1 MAAVIAVSGVK
12 NSGKTTL
19 IEKLIPALNARGVK
33 TAVHKHDGHS
43 FAADRE
49 GTDTCRFLAAGALG
63 AAIFDGEKFQA
74 VKFAAVTE
82 RDLIA
87 LYPEA
92 DLILLEG
99 FKWTDY
105 PKIELVRRSVSEK
118 PVCDPDTLLAL
129 VTDTDCRIPGL
140 PTFAF
145 EDIELLAE
153 GCRFKNCTH
162 HLEPGCAVQEAIQ
175 SGELSAERFSSYEK
189 LKAENAYSDDA
200 EGYLAAKEE
209 KFKTIA
215 KFNKANHKNRQ

>member
-33 TAVHKHDGHS
+33 TAVLKHDGHS

-99 FKWTDY
+99 FKWMDY
-105 PKIELVRRSVSEK
+105 PKIELVRRGVSEK
-118 PVCDPDTLLAL
+118 PVCETETLLAL

-145 EDIELLAE
+145 EDVEPLADLLQ
-153 GCRFKNCTH
+153 K
-162 HLEPGCAVQEAIQ
+162 EA
-175 SGELSAERFSSYEK
+175 
-189 LKAENAYSDDA
+189 
-200 EGYLAAKEE
+200 
-209 KFKTIA
+209 
-215 KFNKANHKNRQ
+215 RQ

>member
-19 IEKLIPALNARGVK
+19 IEKLLPALNARGVK
-33 TAVHKHDGHS
+33 TAVLKHDGHS

-49 GTDTCRFLAAGALG
+49 GTDTCRFLAAGAMG

-82 RDLIA
+82 QDLIA

-105 PKIELVRRSVSEK
+105 PKIELVRRGISESSVCK
-118 PVCDPDTLLAL
+118 PETLLAL
-129 VTDTDCRIPGL
+129 VTDTNCIVSGVPVFG
-140 PTFAF
+140 F
-145 EDIELLAE
+145 EDVDALADLLQ
-153 GCRFKNCTH
+153 K
-162 HLEPGCAVQEAIQ
+162 EA
-175 SGELSAERFSSYEK
+175 RH
-189 LKAENAYSDDA
+189 D
-200 EGYLAAKEE
+200 
-209 KFKTIA
+209 
-215 KFNKANHKNRQ
+215 

>member
-33 TAVHKHDGHS
+33 TAVLKHDGHS

-49 GTDTCRFLAAGALG
+49 GTDTCRFLTAGALG

-105 PKIELVRRSVSEK
+105 PKIELVRRGVSEK
-118 PVCDPDTLLAL
+118 PVCDPETLLAL
-129 VTDTDCRIPGL
+129 VTDTDCRIPNV
-140 PTFAF
+140 PTFGF
-145 EDIELLAE
+145 EDIEPLADLLQ
-153 GCRFKNCTH
+153 K
-162 HLEPGCAVQEAIQ
+162 EA
-175 SGELSAERFSSYEK
+175 R
-189 LKAENAYSDDA
+189 
-200 EGYLAAKEE
+200 
-209 KFKTIA
+209 
-215 KFNKANHKNRQ
+215 R

>member
-19 IEKLIPALNARGVK
+19 IEKLIPALNTRGVK
-33 TAVHKHDGHS
+33 TVVLKHDGHS

-49 GTDTCRFLAAGALG
+49 GTDTCRFLAAGAMG

-105 PKIELVRRSVSEK
+105 PKIELV
-118 PVCDPDTLLAL
+118 
-129 VTDTDCRIPGL
+129 
-140 PTFAF
+140 
-145 EDIELLAE
+145 
-153 GCRFKNCTH
+153 
-162 HLEPGCAVQEAIQ
+162 
-175 SGELSAERFSSYEK
+175 
-189 LKAENAYSDDA
+189 
-200 EGYLAAKEE
+200 
-209 KFKTIA
+209 
-215 KFNKANHKNRQ
+215 